1 MPRKC
6 SCTNT
11 IRPENERF
19 CSLNSVALLVNFGGR
34 WLAVTLAMRD
44 RSALMIAIVIA
55 GVIFALQLF
64 VKQNLF
70 SSTDIEA
77 AGKLHQ
83 IFKAGDILPLLESSK
98 NAAKPDHKPCTKMSS
113 ATILQQKQFSE
124 CPYALLQAAE
134 HNKAIL
140 LKNRI
145 RARKS

>member
-1 MPRKC
+1 M
-6 SCTNT
+6 

-19 CSLNSVALLVNFGGR
+19 SSLKSVTLLVKFDGR
-34 WLAVTLAMRD
+34 WLALTVGMRD

-55 GVIFALQLF
+55 GVIFVVQLF

-70 SSTDIEA
+70 SSTNIEA

-83 IFKAGDILPLLESSK
+83 IFKAGDILPLLETSQ
-98 NAAKPDHKPCTKMSS
+98 NTTTKPDHKPCTKMSS
-113 ATILQQKQFSE
+113 AVMQHKELSE

-134 HNKAIL
+134 HNKAIS

>member
-19 CSLNSVALLVNFGGR
+19 CSLKSVALLVNLDGR
-34 WLAVTLAMRD
+34 WLALTPPMRD

-70 SSTDIEA
+70 SSTDIET

-98 NAAKPDHKPCTKMSS
+98 NSAKPDHKPCTKMSS
-113 ATILQQKQFSE
+113 ATVIQHKQLSE
-124 CPYALLQAAE
+124 CPYALFVAAE

-140 LKNRI
+140 IKNRL